1 MGTEGVDAGELLV
14 QNPVISSTSNPEIQF
29 PDEPTL
35 NPYLYGQLG
44 CRRRHNLAFSSH
56 LNINIMYSCKK
67 PLSCKFFVYS
77 LSK

>member
-14 QNPVISSTSNPEIQF
+14 QNPVISSTSNPRIQF

-35 NPYLYGQLG
+35 NPYLYGRLG
-44 CRRRHNLAFSSH
+44 FRRRRNLAFSSH

-67 PLSCKFFVYS
+67 PLKCKFFIPS
-77 LSK
+77 